1 MMAPPFFHN
10 NRDFLPA
17 DEVINLMDIKRYK
30 DSIRTLAY
38 IILLTAVNYF
48 IPFLSMAVMILWPVP
63 IVYLVQKKESNT
75 VIGVIVI
82 AALINGLLFGTVM
95 GLMTVIGFGL
105 VGFVIGNVIKEKL
118 SPLKTLIIAVIT
130 VIISQGLIFYV
141 SSGMLNLD
149 YQTLMQQAVETLSGE
164 IDQQSLEQIITAQMS
179 LIRMIFPALLAIS
192 ASITGILNYYV
203 SAWYLRRRG
212 LNIELY
218 KAVSKWY
225 FPRWTVSILIVIS
238 LLLTSNSIFLNV
250 NIFMFFLAFLQGF
263 AVLMYYLSTKNS
275 SFLLKS
281 FMIFLIFIF
290 PPVPII
296 LILMG
301 LLDMW
306 FNFRKQT
313 NQPG

>member
-1 MMAPPFFHN
+1 
-10 NRDFLPA
+10 
-17 DEVINLMDIKRYK
+17 MDIKRYK
-30 DSIRTLAY
+30 DSIRTVAY

-63 IVYLVQKKESNT
+63 IVYLVQKKESRS

-82 AALINGLLFGTVM
+82 AALINGLLFGTLM
-95 GLMTVIGFGL
+95 GLMTIIGFGL
-105 VGFVIGNVIKEKL
+105 VGFVIGNVIKEGL
-118 SPLKTLIIAVIT
+118 SPLKTLITAVIT
-130 VIISQGLIFYV
+130 VIISQALIFYV
-141 SSGMLNLD
+141 SSGMLNLN
-149 YQTLMQQAVETLSGE
+149 YQTLLQQAVESLSSDF
-164 IDQQSLEQIITAQMS
+164 DQQSVEQLINAQMS
-179 LIRMIFPALLAIS
+179 MIRMIFPALLAIS

-218 KAVSKWY
+218 KAVSSWY
-225 FPRWTVSILIVIS
+225 FPRWFVSIAIVVS
-238 LLLTSNSIFLNV
+238 LLLTSNSIFLNI

-263 AVLMYYLSTKNS
+263 AVLMYYLSKKSS
-275 SFLLKS
+275 SFLLIS

-296 LILMG
+296 LILIG

>member
-1 MMAPPFFHN
+1 
-10 NRDFLPA
+10 
-17 DEVINLMDIKRYK
+17 MDIKRYK
-30 DSIRTLAY
+30 DSLRTLAY

-63 IVYLVQKKESNT
+63 IVYLVQKKESSG
-75 VIGVIVI
+75 VIGVIAL
-82 AALINGLLFGTVM
+82 AALINGLLFGAVM

-105 VGFVIGNVIKEKL
+105 VGFIIGNVIKEGL
-118 SPLKTLIIAVIT
+118 SPFKTLITAVIK
-130 VIISQGLIFYV
+130 VMISQALIFYV
-141 SSGMLNLD
+141 SSGMLNLN
-149 YQTLMQQAVETLSGE
+149 YQTLLQQTIESFSRE
-164 IDQQSLEQIITAQMS
+164 FDQQSVEQLISAQMN
-179 LIRMIFPALLAIS
+179 LIRMIFPALLAVS
-192 ASITGILNYYV
+192 ATVTGILNYYV

-218 KAVSKWY
+218 KAVSSWY
-225 FPRWTVSILIVIS
+225 FPRWIVTISIVIS
-238 LLLTSNSIFLNV
+238 LVLTSNSIFLNI
-250 NIFMFFLAFLQGF
+250 NILMFFLAFMQGF
-263 AVLMYYLSTKNS
+263 SVLMYYLSTKNS

-296 LILMG
+296 LTLLG

>member
-1 MMAPPFFHN
+1 MN
-10 NRDFLPA
+10 IR
-17 DEVINLMDIKRYK
+17 KYK
-30 DSIRTLAY
+30 DSFRTLAY

-48 IPFLSMAVMILWPVP
+48 IPFLSMVVMILWPVP
-63 IVYLVQKKESNT
+63 IVYLVQKKESSA
-75 VIGVIVI
+75 VIVVI
-82 AALINGLLFGTVM
+82 VLAALINGLLFGTIM

-105 VGFVIGNVIKEKL
+105 VGFVIGNVIKEGL

-130 VIISQGLIFYV
+130 VMISQGLIFYV
-141 SSGMLNLD
+141 SSGMLNLN
-149 YQTLMQQAVETLSGE
+149 YQTLLQQAVESLSSE
-164 IDQQSLEQIITAQMS
+164 FDQQSVEQLITAQMS

-203 SAWYLRRRG
+203 SAWYLRRKG

-218 KAVSKWY
+218 KAVSSWY
-225 FPRWTVSILIVIS
+225 FPRWIVSISIVIS
-238 LLLTSNSIFLNV
+238 LLLTSNQVFLNI

-263 AVLMYYLSTKNS
+263 SVLMYYLSKKSS

-281 FMIFLIFIF
+281 FLIFLIFIF

-301 LLDMW
+301 LVDMW

>member
-1 MMAPPFFHN
+1 
-10 NRDFLPA
+10 
-17 DEVINLMDIKRYK
+17 MDIKRYK
-30 DSIRTLAY
+30 DSIRTVAY

-63 IVYLVQKKESNT
+63 IVYLVQKKESRS

-82 AALINGLLFGTVM
+82 AALINGLLFGTLM
-95 GLMTVIGFGL
+95 GLMTIIGFGL
-105 VGFVIGNVIKEKL
+105 VGFVIGNVIKEGL
-118 SPLKTLIIAVIT
+118 SPLKTLITAVIT
-130 VIISQGLIFYV
+130 VIISQALIFYV
-141 SSGMLNLD
+141 SSGMLNLN
-149 YQTLMQQAVETLSGE
+149 YQTLLQQAVESLSSDF
-164 IDQQSLEQIITAQMS
+164 DQQSVEQLINAQMS
-179 LIRMIFPALLAIS
+179 MIRMIFPALLAIS

-218 KAVSKWY
+218 KAVSSWY
-225 FPRWTVSILIVIS
+225 FPRWFVSIAIVVS
-238 LLLTSNSIFLNV
+238 LLLTSNSIFLNI

-263 AVLMYYLSTKNS
+263 AVLMYYLSKKSS

-296 LILMG
+296 IILLG
-301 LLDMW
+301 LLDLW

>member
-1 MMAPPFFHN
+1 MEI
-10 NRDFLPA
+10 R
-17 DEVINLMDIKRYK
+17 RYK

-63 IVYLVQKKESNT
+63 IVYLVQKKDSRG

-82 AALINGLLFGTVM
+82 AALINGLLFGTIM

-105 VGFVIGNVIKEKL
+105 VGFVIGNVIKEGL
-118 SPLKTLIIAVIT
+118 SPLKTLITAVIT
-130 VIISQGLIFYV
+130 VIVSQALIFYV
-141 SSGMLNLD
+141 SSGMMNLD
-149 YQTLMQQAVETLSGE
+149 YQTLLQQAVESLSSE
-164 IDQQSLEQIITAQMS
+164 FDQQSVEQLITAQMS
-179 LIRMIFPALLAIS
+179 LIRMIFPGLLAVS
-192 ASITGILNYYV
+192 ATITGILNYYV

-218 KAVSKWY
+218 KAVSRWY

-238 LLLTSNSIFLNV
+238 LLLTSNSIFLNI
-250 NIFMFFLAFLQGF
+250 NILMFFLAFLQGF
-263 AVLMYYLSTKNS
+263 SVLMYYLSQKSS

-281 FMIFLIFIF
+281 FFIFLIFIF

-296 LILMG
+296 LILLG

-306 FNFRKQT
+306 FNFRKQAD
-313 NQPG
+313 QPG

>member
-1 MMAPPFFHN
+1 M
-10 NRDFLPA
+10 PA
-17 DEVINLMDIKRYK
+17 GEVINLMDIRRYK

-63 IVYLVQKKESNT
+63 IVYLVQKKDSNS
-75 VIGVIVI
+75 VIGVIAI
-82 AALINGLLFGTVM
+82 AALINGLLFGAVM

-105 VGFVIGNVIKEKL
+105 VGFVIGNVIKEGL
-118 SPLKTLIIAVIT
+118 SPLKTLITAVIT
-130 VIISQGLIFYV
+130 VIISQALIFYV
-141 SSGMLNLD
+141 SSGMLNLN
-149 YQTLMQQAVETLSGE
+149 YQTLLQQAVESLSSE
-164 IDQQSLEQIITAQMS
+164 FDQQSVEQLITAQMS
-179 LIRMIFPALLAIS
+179 LIRMIFPALLAVS

-218 KAVSKWY
+218 KAVSRWY
-225 FPRWTVSILIVIS
+225 FPRWIVSILIVIS
-238 LLLTSNSIFLNV
+238 LLLTSNSIFLNI

-263 AVLMYYLSTKNS
+263 SVLMHYLTQKSS

-281 FMIFLIFIF
+281 FFIFLILIF
-290 PPVPII
+290 PPVPIV
-296 LILMG
+296 LILLG

-313 NQPG
+313 DQPG

>member
-1 MMAPPFFHN
+1 
-10 NRDFLPA
+10 
-17 DEVINLMDIKRYK
+17 MDIRRYK

-63 IVYLVQKKESNT
+63 IVYLVQKKESSS

-105 VGFVIGNVIKEKL
+105 VGFVIGNVIKERV
-118 SPLKTLIIAVIT
+118 SPLKTIIIAVIT

-141 SSGMLNLD
+141 SSGMLNLN
-149 YQTLMQQAVETLSGE
+149 YQTLLQQAVESLSSE
-164 IDQQSLEQIITAQMS
+164 FDQQSVEQLITAQMS

-203 SAWYLRRRG
+203 SAWYLRRKG

-218 KAVSKWY
+218 KAVSNWY
-225 FPRWTVSILIVIS
+225 FPRWIVSPLIVIS
-238 LLLTSNSIFLNV
+238 LLLTSNPIFLNI

-263 AVLMYYLSTKNS
+263 AVLMYYLSQKSS

-281 FMIFLIFIF
+281 FLIFLIFIF

-296 LILMG
+296 LVLMG

>member
-1 MMAPPFFHN
+1 
-10 NRDFLPA
+10 
-17 DEVINLMDIKRYK
+17 MDIRRYK

-48 IPFLSMAVMILWPVP
+48 IPFLSMAVMIFWPVP
-63 IVYLVQKKESNT
+63 IVYLVQKKERNN

-82 AALINGLLFGTVM
+82 AALINGLLFGTLM

-105 VGFVIGNVIKEKL
+105 VGFVIGNVIKEGL
-118 SPLKTLIIAVIT
+118 SPLKTLITAVIT
-130 VIISQGLIFYV
+130 VVISQALIFYV
-141 SSGMLNLD
+141 SSGMLNLN
-149 YQTLMQQAVETLSGE
+149 YQTLLQQAVESLSSE
-164 IDQQSLEQIITAQMS
+164 FDQQSVEQLITAQMS

-218 KAVSKWY
+218 KAVSSWY
-225 FPRWTVSILIVIS
+225 FPRWTVSVLIVIS
-238 LLLTSNSIFLNV
+238 LLLTSNSIFLNI

-296 LILMG
+296 LILLG
-301 LLDMW
+301 LLDLW

-313 NQPG
+313 NQAG

>member
-1 MMAPPFFHN
+1 MN
-10 NRDFLPA
+10 IR
-17 DEVINLMDIKRYK
+17 EYK

-38 IILLTAVNYF
+38 IILLTAINYF

-63 IVYLVQKKESNT
+63 IVYLVQKKENNS

-82 AALINGLLFGTVM
+82 AALINGVLFGTVM

-105 VGFVIGNVIKEKL
+105 VGYVIGHIIKEGF
-118 SPLKTLIIAVIT
+118 SPLKTLITAVIT
-130 VIISQGLIFYV
+130 VIISQSLVFYV
-141 SSGMLNLD
+141 SSGLMNLD
-149 YQTLMQQAVETLSGE
+149 YQTLLQQVLQNLSGE
-164 IDQQSLEQIITAQMS
+164 LDQQSVEQLIMTQMN
-179 LIRMIFPALLAIS
+179 LVRMIFPALLAVS

-218 KAVSKWY
+218 KSINKWY
-225 FPRWTVSILIVIS
+225 LPRWIVSILIVIS
-238 LLLTSNSIFLNV
+238 LLLTSNIVFLNI

-263 AVLMYYLSTKNS
+263 AVLMYYLSKKSS

-281 FMIFLIFIF
+281 FMIFLILIF
-290 PPVPII
+290 PPIPII
-296 LILMG
+296 LILIG

-306 FNFRKQT
+306 FNFRKQN

>member
-1 MMAPPFFHN
+1 
-10 NRDFLPA
+10 
-17 DEVINLMDIKRYK
+17 MDIRNYK

-63 IVYLVQKKESNT
+63 IVYLVQKKESNA
-75 VIGVIVI
+75 VIMVIVI
-82 AALINGLLFGTVM
+82 AALINGFLFGTVM

-105 VGFVIGNVIKEKL
+105 VGFVIGNVIKEGL
-118 SPLKTLIIAVIT
+118 SPLKTLITAVIT
-130 VIISQGLIFYV
+130 VIISQALIFYV
-141 SSGMLNLD
+141 SSGMLNLN
-149 YQTLMQQAVETLSGE
+149 YQTLLQQAVESLSSE
-164 IDQQSLEQIITAQMS
+164 FDQQSVEQLVTAQMS
-179 LIRMIFPALLAIS
+179 LIRMIFPALLAVS
-192 ASITGILNYYV
+192 ATVTGILNYYV

-218 KAVSKWY
+218 KAVSSWY
-225 FPRWTVSILIVIS
+225 FPRWIVSILIVIS
-238 LLLTSNSIFLNV
+238 LLLTSNPIFLNI

-263 AVLMYYLSTKNS
+263 SVLMYYLSTKGN

-281 FMIFLIFIF
+281 FLIFLIFIF

-296 LILMG
+296 LILLGM
-301 LLDMW
+301 LDMW

>member
-1 MMAPPFFHN
+1 
-10 NRDFLPA
+10 
-17 DEVINLMDIKRYK
+17 MDIRRYK
-30 DSIRTLAY
+30 DSIRTVAY

-63 IVYLVQKKESNT
+63 IVYLVQKKESSS

-82 AALINGLLFGTVM
+82 AALINGLLFGTLM

-105 VGFVIGNVIKEKL
+105 VGFVIGNVIKEGL
-118 SPLKTLIIAVIT
+118 SPLKTLITAVIT
-130 VIISQGLIFYV
+130 VIISQALIFYV
-141 SSGMLNLD
+141 SSGMLNLN
-149 YQTLMQQAVETLSGE
+149 YQTLLQQAIESLSSDF
-164 IDQQSLEQIITAQMS
+164 DQQSVEQLINAQMS
-179 LIRMIFPALLAIS
+179 MIRMIFPALLAIS

-218 KAVSKWY
+218 KAVSNWY
-225 FPRWTVSILIVIS
+225 FPRWFVSILIVLS
-238 LLLTSNSIFLNV
+238 LLFTSNPIFLNI

-263 AVLMYYLSTKNS
+263 AVLMYYLSKKSS